1 MLDRNALE
9 IAAGSGSLGLLADD
23 VLIALVHELSARTL
37 TGRDRLALERAQSL
51 LKAVTE
57 LQQNEIV
64 TGPLL
69 RSMAPLN
76 ALNEA
81 ADAVSSAT
89 TGDVSADIARHLATI
104 DGILNGHAEP
114 DSVSD
119 LRQLFERLSEFT
131 WNRSNSLVRPARDQW
146 DQWIRTVSKF

>member
-1 MLDRNALE
+1 MIDRNAFE

-23 VLIALVHELSARTL
+23 VLIALVHQLAARTL
-37 TGRDRLALERAQSL
+37 TDRDRLALERAQVL
-51 LKAVTE
+51 LEAVTE

-64 TGPLL
+64 MGPLL

-89 TGDVSADIARHLATI
+89 TGDVSAEIARHLATI
-104 DGILNGHAEP
+104 ADILNGHPEVSA
-114 DSVSD
+114 VSD

-131 WNRSNSLVRPARDQW
+131 WNRSNTLVRPARDQW
-146 DQWIRTVSKF
+146 DQWIRTVSKL